1 MNANAYCLLVFCGI
15 AARVRPNLVKVHFYQ
30 TTTGSP
36 GSRFIDSVRTCVIA
50 EVAGQTPSSS
60 KVVDNM
66 FTTAIKKLVDDDGE
80 TITEDVGEDFFREI
94 IMMYTVPADTV
105 MSVHPSSRK

>member
-30 TTTGSP
+30 TTTGSR
-36 GSRFIDSVRTCVIA
+36 GSRFIDSVRTCVVA

-60 KVVDNM
+60 KVVDM
-66 FTTAIKKLVDDDGE
+66 FSTDIKKLLDDDGE
-80 TITEDVGEDFFREI
+80 TLTEDVGEDFFRELI
-94 IMMYTVPADTV
+94 LMYTVPADTV